1 MLCNQIVISK
11 TSSFLQRVSIIRCC
25 THLGTRG
32 LESSTTYVI
41 FDVMRTVYFWFFS
54 NIFWLFVTHFVKN
67 LIFIVSRAKKRQ
79 FDLPK
84 PTCSFIAQRGF
95 VSRMLTWTQNS
106 GLLIRGGYKIM
117 YVYNFCHPIKQTN
130 KQRDSSAYVD
140 LISVDIF

>member
-11 TSSFLQRVSIIRCC
+11 TSSFMQRVSIIRCC

-41 FDVMRTVYFWFFS
+41 FDVMRTVYFL

-67 LIFIVSRAKKRQ
+67 LIFIVSRAIKKRQ

-84 PTCSFIAQRGF
+84 PTCSFIAQRGL
-95 VSRMLTWTQNS
+95 VSRMLTWTQNN

-117 YVYNFCHPIKQTN
+117 FIT
-130 KQRDSSAYVD
+130 SA
-140 LISVDIF
+140 IQ